1 MDFNSLPFDSD
12 AMLEGL
18 RLWIECESPTYD
30 PAAVNRMMDIATR
43 DLIVAGA
50 RTERVAG
57 RMGFGACIHATF
69 PHPSPTVPGILVM
82 GHLDTVHPVG
92 TLSSLPF
99 RREGNRA
106 WGPGILDMKGGN
118 YLALEA
124 IRQLA
129 RAGIPTP
136 LPITVLFTSDEEVG
150 SPSTRDLI
158 EAEASRHRYVLVPEP
173 ARADGG
179 VVTGRY
185 AIARFNLEATGRSS
199 HAGARPGEGRSAI
212 REMARKLIE
221 IEDMTTDD
229 CTFSVGV
236 IKGGQWVNCVTTT
249 CTGEALSMAKRQE
262 DLDRGVE
269 AMLALRETAT
279 TSNSRRRAAS
289 PGRYGRP
296 MRAAWRFMRSRAGR
310 PRNWATTS
318 TRKVP
323 AVDPTA
329 ISPARRAWRRWTGLA
344 WPAPARPRWTNTS
357 RSTAW
362 PIGANSWRA
371 YWRGWRKRR
380 SVRPSTSP
388 VSHVSSLICFRGA
401 LPQAAMFP
409 GRLAPGC
416 NHRLRC
422 TAAAFLPTRPRLG
435 KRGTCAL
442 RWFVAPGEENGDGRR
457 CETRPVRPTERA

>member
-1 MDFNSLPFDSD
+1 MDFNALPFDSD
-12 AMLEGL
+12 VMLEGL

-30 PAAVNRMMDIATR
+30 PTAVNRMMDIATR

-57 RMGFGACIHATF
+57 RMGFGDCVRATC

-82 GHLDTVHPVG
+82 GHLDTVHPIG

-129 RAGIPTP
+129 RAGIATP

-158 EAEASRHRYVLVPEP
+158 EAEASRHRYILVPEP

-185 AIARFNLEATGRSS
+185 AIARFNLEATGRPS
-199 HAGARPGEGRSAI
+199 HAGARLGEGRSAI

-221 IEDMTTDD
+221 IEDMTTGG

-269 AMLALRETAT
+269 AMLALRAT
-279 TSNSRRRAAS
+279 GNDVQ
-289 PGRYGRP
+289 
-296 MRAAWRFMRSRAGR
+296 FKV
-310 PRNWATTS
+310 
-318 TRKVP
+318 TRGV
-323 AVDPTA
+323 
-329 ISPARRAWRRWTGLA
+329 
-344 WPAPARPRWTNTS
+344 
-357 RSTAW
+357 
-362 PIGANSWRA
+362 
-371 YWRGWRKRR
+371 
-380 SVRPSTSP
+380 
-388 VSHVSSLICFRGA
+388 
-401 LPQAAMFP
+401 
-409 GRLAPGC
+409 
-416 NHRLRC
+416 
-422 TAAAFLPTRPRLG
+422 
-435 KRGTCAL
+435 
-442 RWFVAPGEENGDGRR
+442 
-457 CETRPVRPTERA
+457 TRPVWEANARGMALYEVARGIAQELGYHINPQSSGGGSDGNFTGAMGLATLDGLGVAGAGAHTLDEHIQIDSLAYRGKLMAGLLARLA